1 MPLPASVRYARLE
14 GSRILVTAKLP
25 MLMFLDVSLLLQFIQ
40 SAAEEQAPGTK
51 IAATED
57 SLAKTLHFGPPSD
70 PVTQTAGRFAW
81 ALLIFSPDQQPAGL
95 LIYFYNYSTWTA
107 APGVCLEELYVV
119 PEYRR
124 HGYAQILIETMASAA
139 EAAGCVK
146 MDWVCLLNNEK
157 ALRFYEKLGAKRMND
172 WTVLK
177 VDKACI
183 QELAARAKQSGA
195 CPELHRADI

>member
-1 MPLPASVRYARLE
+1 M
-14 GSRILVTAKLP
+14 I
-25 MLMFLDVSLLLQFIQ
+25 LDVSLILKFIL

-57 SLAKTLHFGPPSD
+57 RLAKTLHFGPPSD
-70 PVTQTAGRFAW
+70 SVTQTAARFAW

-95 LIYFYNYSTWTA
+95 LIYYHNYSTWTA
-107 APGVCLEELYVV
+107 GPGVCLEELYVV
-119 PEYRR
+119 PEFRR
-124 HGYAQILIETMASAA
+124 HGYAQILIDTMASAA

-157 ALRFYEKLGAKRMND
+157 ALSFYEKLGAKRMKD

-177 VDKACI
+177 VDKAGI
-183 QELAARAKQSGA
+183 QELAARGKQSGA
-195 CPELHRADI
+195 CLEVDSANI

>member
-1 MPLPASVRYARLE
+1 
-14 GSRILVTAKLP
+14 
-25 MLMFLDVSLLLQFIQ
+25 MFLDVSLILQFIQ

-57 SLAKTLHFGPPSD
+57 RLAKTLHFGSPSD
-70 PVTQTAGRFAW
+70 PVSQTGGRFAW

-95 LIYFYNYSTWTA
+95 LIYFQNYSTWTA

-139 EAAGCVK
+139 EVAGCVK
-146 MDWVCLLNNEK
+146 MDWVCLLDNEK
-157 ALRFYEKLGAKRMND
+157 ALGFYDKLGAKRMND

-183 QELAARAKQSGA
+183 RELAARGKESGA
-195 CPELHRADI
+195 CPELHSAGI